1 MSEAVSRAGF
11 NVRHLRHGQSGT
23 STDRAS
29 LLHESMRELDSRA
42 AAYYAANNP
51 NIVAAD
57 TALNVAMVNDGAGGF
72 RRAKATKEVLD
83 YGDARI
89 GTQQNPKDEDR
100 VGNTGR
106 IWHPR
111 SFETT
116 LIVTALPKSLC
127 KEIPGVY
134 PILDD
139 ETGEPVLRAD
149 GTPLM
154 RSRWVARDRDEA
166 LEYFARA
173 AEFLGANAFNGG
185 QAAIHGYDVNFDEA
199 YPHMQLMADTLAP
212 DPKKPG
218 QLRVEAQQMWGV
230 HATVTDPE
238 TGKVEQPK
246 AKMSRYQREMREHM
260 IGLGYDVEKDASPRG
275 PSSHGR
281 EEWAEMQNRE
291 RIAEALAED
300 AAKDRTKVAGWS
312 ERLGRF
318 SDELD
323 AQREELSELR
333 EGARAEGRD
342 EGLRQAA
349 DEAVEIKRRARV
361 EGHREGREEG
371 LREAEQ
377 QAAEAMR
384 LADADRAEAARA
396 KDAARAAQQAALR
409 SREETEELREQ
420 LAAEVARLEQE
431 PPDFKLF
438 LDTPLRDGRTVRP
451 MFNKV
456 LAPIREKRARSAQ
469 LLDEVRN
476 EAARGREAELGG

>member
-1 MSEAVSRAGF
+1 MSEAASRAGF
-11 NVRHLRHGQSGT
+11 NVRHLRHGESGT
-23 STDRAS
+23 KADRAS
-29 LLHESMRELDSRA
+29 LLNESMRELDSRA
-42 AAYYAANNP
+42 AKFYADKNP

-57 TALNVAMVNDGAGGF
+57 TALNVAMVNDGQGGF
-72 RRAKATKEVLD
+72 RRAKSTKEVLD

-89 GTQQNPKDEDR
+89 GTKQNPKGEDR

-106 IWHPR
+106 KWDPR

-127 KEIPGVY
+127 KEIKNVY

-139 ETGEPVLRAD
+139 ETGKPVLRAD

-166 LEYFARA
+166 LKYFAKA
-173 AEFLGANAFNGG
+173 AEFLGANVFTGG
-185 QAAIHGYDVNFDEA
+185 QAAIHGYDVNLDEA

-212 DPKKPG
+212 NPKKPG
-218 QLRVEAQQMWGV
+218 LLRVEAQQMWGV
-230 HATVTDPE
+230 HASVRDPE
-238 TGKVEQPK
+238 TGKVEQPN
-246 AKMSRYQREMREHM
+246 AKMSRYQREFREHM

-275 PSSHGR
+275 PASHGR

-300 AAKDRTKVAGWS
+300 AAKDRAKVAGWS

-323 AQREELSELR
+323 DEREELSELR

-349 DEAVEIKRRARV
+349 DETVEIKRRARA

-371 LREAEQ
+371 LRE
-377 QAAEAMR
+377 
-384 LADADRAEAARA
+384 
-396 KDAARAAQQAALR
+396 
-409 SREETEELREQ
+409 
-420 LAAEVARLEQE
+420 
-431 PPDFKLF
+431 
-438 LDTPLRDGRTVRP
+438 
-451 MFNKV
+451 
-456 LAPIREKRARSAQ
+456 
-469 LLDEVRN
+469 
-476 EAARGREAELGG
+476 

>member
-1 MSEAVSRAGF
+1 
-11 NVRHLRHGQSGT
+11 
-23 STDRAS
+23 
-29 LLHESMRELDSRA
+29 
-42 AAYYAANNP
+42 
-51 NIVAAD
+51 
-57 TALNVAMVNDGAGGF
+57 
-72 RRAKATKEVLD
+72 
-83 YGDARI
+83 
-89 GTQQNPKDEDR
+89 
-100 VGNTGR
+100 
-106 IWHPR
+106 
-111 SFETT
+111 
-116 LIVTALPKSLC
+116 
-127 KEIPGVY
+127 
-134 PILDD
+134 
-139 ETGEPVLRAD
+139 
-149 GTPLM
+149 
-154 RSRWVARDRDEA
+154 
-166 LEYFARA
+166 
-173 AEFLGANAFNGG
+173 
-185 QAAIHGYDVNFDEA
+185 
-199 YPHMQLMADTLAP
+199 
-212 DPKKPG
+212 
-218 QLRVEAQQMWGV
+218 MWGV

-275 PSSHGR
+275 PASHGR
-281 EEWAEMQNRE
+281 EEWAQLQNRE

-300 AAKDRTKVAGWS
+300 AAKDRERVTAWS
-312 ERLGRF
+312 ERLGDY
-318 SDELD
+318 SDDLD
-323 AQREELSELR
+323 AEREELSQLR

-377 QAAEAMR
+377 QAA
-384 LADADRAEAARA
+384 
-396 KDAARAAQQAALR
+396 LR

-438 LDTPLRDGRTVRP
+438 LDTPLRDGRTMRP